1 MSSLGVDNQW
11 LFKKEDLYR
20 TPSAQNNIGFRE
32 EKESRSKGVLFII
45 TVGMH
50 LKLPQLTMATAALFF
65 HRFYMR
71 HSLTRFKFYDV
82 GAACLYLA
90 SKTEESTR
98 KFKDVI
104 VACAQKAAKKDV
116 PFDDNSKEY
125 RSWKDTIVHTEEVLL
140 EALCFEL
147 TVEHP
152 YHYLLALFENHFTKD
167 QHLGRKLKQVAWGF
181 LNDSLRS
188 TLCLIYHPKIIAL
201 AAIHVA
207 GKYLEENLNECFGE
221 IWRELYEPDIQEIQG
236 KLNIVYFVSQ
246 DAANEILDQY
256 TMASRG
262 RSYDKM
268 LPGSKP
274 GSEYQ
279 ENNTPAY
286 AGYLNSPAKLTT
298 PAYNADT
305 PTNGDRSLP

>member
-82 GAACLYLA
+82 GATCLYLA

-125 RSWKDTIVHTEEVLL
+125 RIWKDTIVHTEEVLL

-152 YHYLLALFENHFTKD
+152 YHYLLTLFENHFTKD
-167 QHLGRKLKQVAWGF
+167 QHLGRKLKQVAWAF
-181 LNDSLRS
+181 LNDSLRT
-188 TLCLIYHPKIIAL
+188 TLCLIYPPKIVAL

-207 GKYLEENLNECFGE
+207 GKYLEENLNECFGD
-221 IWRELYEPDIQEIQG
+221 IWRELYEPDIQEI
-236 KLNIVYFVSQ
+236 Q

-262 RSYDKM
+262 RSYDKI

-279 ENNTPAY
+279 ENSTPAY

>member
-82 GAACLYLA
+82 GATCLYLA

-98 KFKDVI
+98 KFKD
-104 VACAQKAAKKDV
+104 
-116 PFDDNSKEY
+116 EY
-125 RSWKDTIVHTEEVLL
+125 RIWKDTIVHTEEVLL

-152 YHYLLALFENHFTKD
+152 YHYLLTLFENHFTKD
-167 QHLGRKLKQVAWGF
+167 QHLGRKLKQVAWAF
-181 LNDSLRS
+181 LNDSLRT
-188 TLCLIYHPKIIAL
+188 TLCLIYPPKIVAV

-207 GKYLEENLNECFGE
+207 GKYLEENLNECFGDV
-221 IWRELYEPDIQEIQG
+221 WRELYEPEIQEIQG
-236 KLNIVYFVSQ
+236 KFLCY
-246 DAANEILDQY
+246 AANEILDQY

-262 RSYDKM
+262 RSYDKI

-279 ENNTPAY
+279 ENSTPAY

>member
-167 QHLGRKLKQVAWGF
+167 QH
-181 LNDSLRS
+181 
-188 TLCLIYHPKIIAL
+188 H
-201 AAIHVA
+201 
-207 GKYLEENLNECFGE
+207 
-221 IWRELYEPDIQEIQG
+221 
-236 KLNIVYFVSQ
+236 
-246 DAANEILDQY
+246 AANEILDQY

-279 ENNTPAY
+279 ENSTPAY

>member
-82 GAACLYLA
+82 GATCLYLA

-116 PFDDNSKEY
+116 PFDDNSKAREAN
-125 RSWKDTIVHTEEVLL
+125 RIKDFSTQ
-140 EALCFEL
+140 
-147 TVEHP
+147 
-152 YHYLLALFENHFTKD
+152 FTKKHKARD
-167 QHLGRKLKQVAWGF
+167 NIFGRKLKQVAWGF

-188 TLCLIYHPKIIAL
+188 TLCLIYHPKIIAF

-207 GKYLEENLNECFGE
+207 GKYLEENLNECFGD
-221 IWRELYEPDIQEIQG
+221 IWRELYEPDVQEIQG
-236 KLNIVYFVSQ
+236 KFWILLARCQ

-262 RSYDKM
+262 RSYDKI